1 MSPLTL
7 KVLLSAI
14 LATLYGGLSY
24 LFLLDVPD
32 AWRWALIS
40 GLAAFSILLLMM
52 LLRDERLARRYARA
66 EKQLPSPPDFQVGA
80 NVREGR
86 NVGSVRVYLCG
97 NEIILLNAQ
106 RREVL
111 MMRIARHQLRTA
123 ELLSP
128 VELRL
133 TLMDGRVLL
142 LLSPY
147 MEALIHQLRQAGWPV
162 MDKKA

>member
-52 LLRDERLARRYARA
+52 LLREEIIMRRYRKA
-66 EKQLPSPPDFQVGA
+66 EKQLPPNPVFQTA
-80 NVREGR
+80 TNFRENR
-86 NVGSVRVYLCG
+86 RVGSARVCLYAEEIVLLCV
-97 NEIILLNAQ
+97 ERKVPELTH
-106 RREVL
+106 
-111 MMRIARHQLRTA
+111 IARHQLRTA

-162 MDKKA
+162 TDKKA